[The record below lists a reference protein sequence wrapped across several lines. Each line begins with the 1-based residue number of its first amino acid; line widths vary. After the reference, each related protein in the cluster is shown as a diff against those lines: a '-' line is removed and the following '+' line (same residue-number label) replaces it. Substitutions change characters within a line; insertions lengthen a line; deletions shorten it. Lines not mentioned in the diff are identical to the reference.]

1 MSSEAERDAESE
13 KLVDDVNQC
22 IARLKMGPS
31 TQVVH
36 HHAAPIS
43 VESTY
48 TLQDVDK
55 ILKKLKSPAR
65 GFYSSSS
72 LSSTTTFD
80 DPVEG
85 RRDKAVLNKPM
96 DPPAFDDPMEGVFTG
111 SRAKAVLNKPV
122 IRKKP
127 TLHIRTYRDHLS
139 DPDES
144 EMEYIRQFQF
154 DTAASSKP
162 PLPPVRPKIATL
174 KDVKSMTDEIK
185 HDMLKSY
192 SGLKKGDPKAAKET
206 LIKYKDRVELVEKYA
221 RQLGV
226 SI

>member
-1 MSSEAERDAESE
+1 MLLLRVKPDMSSQEAERDAESE
-13 KLVDDVNQC
+13 KLVDDVNQR
-22 IARLKMGPS
+22 IARLKMGPPA
-31 TQVVH
+31 QVSH
-36 HHAAPIS
+36 RHAAPIS
-43 VESTY
+43 VESSY
-48 TLQDVDK
+48 TLKEVDK
-55 ILKKLKSPAR
+55 ILKTLKPPAR
-65 GFYSSSS
+65 SIYSSSS
-72 LSSTTTFD
+72 LPRTPF
-80 DPVEG
+80 V
-85 RRDKAVLNKPM
+85 
-96 DPPAFDDPMEGVFTG
+96 DDPMEGEPTG
-111 SRAKAVLNKPV
+111 SRAKAALNKPV

-127 TLHIRTYRDHLS
+127 TLHIRTSRDHPS

-162 PLPPVRPKIATL
+162 PLPPVRPKIETL

-206 LIKYKDRVELVEKYA
+206 LLKYKDRVELVEKYA